1 MDAND
6 VIGVYVFICV
16 IIVQRIGELVIAK
29 RNEQVMKKRGGI
41 EVGEEHYFL
50 FIVLH
55 VSFFISLLIE
65 TYVREAGFATI
76 LAGLLWGLFLFTQLL
91 RIWSIKSLGNYWN
104 TKIIIIPHEERIT
117 TGPYKFLNH
126 PNYLIV
132 GVELFV
138 IPLMVQAYY
147 TALLFPLLHILLMFI
162 RIPAENRALS
172 RLR

>member
-1 MDAND
+1 M
-6 VIGVYVFICV
+6 IGVYVFLVV

-29 RNEQVMKKRGGI
+29 RNEQEMKKRGGI

-55 VSFFISLLIE
+55 VAFFISLLIE
-65 TYVREAGFATI
+65 TYVRETGFTTSFASV
-76 LAGLLWGLFLFTQLL
+76 LWSLFLLTQLL
-91 RIWSIKSLGNYWN
+91 RIWSIKSLGEYWN
-104 TKIIIIPHEERIT
+104 TKIIIIPHEERVT

-138 IPLMVQAYY
+138 IPFIVQAYY
-147 TALLFPLLHILLMFI
+147 TALIFPLAHILLMFI
-162 RIPAENRALS
+162 RIPTENKALR
-172 RLR
+172 RLS